1 MAQLKELLSE
11 LNIPIESA
19 NIAEEPTDSMNELLA
34 REKKYGLNTR
44 DIVSNKSDQAEIP
57 IPRDIVTSWYN
68 AYLVFKDYGGN
79 DNDIN
84 TQLNEPYD
92 DYYKHLTNCS
102 MQDYTLN
109 HDEKQTSFNDRLLS
123 CF

>member
-84 TQLNEPYD
+84 T
-92 DYYKHLTNCS
+92 
-102 MQDYTLN
+102 
-109 HDEKQTSFNDRLLS
+109 
-123 CF
+123 